1 MRLDFGE
8 YDVPDYPNPA
18 DDLALWN
25 AYCAAWNHYWDI
37 RALCAP
43 EDFPMSRQLTQ
54 HAYPGQPARKA
65 EHVVQPCTCRYRT
78 TTLRY
83 RGISVVVTSPAFPPY
98 LVLKHMLD
106 TDTLDGSWFEIDPAC
121 PHHGHI
127 AHTHLIERMWESPYQ
142 YGLLRDPYDLDDD
155 ERRD

>member
-18 DDLALWN
+18 NDLALWN

-43 EDFPMSRQLTQ
+43 EDFPASRQLTQ
-54 HAYPGQPARKA
+54 HAYPGQPARQA
-65 EHVVQPCTCRYRT
+65 EHVPLRCTCTYWAAYGLVWEISTRRPVQPDRT
-78 TTLRY
+78 AHASGFT
-83 RGISVVVTSPAFPPY
+83 
-98 LVLKHMLD
+98 
-106 TDTLDGSWFEIDPAC
+106 IDPAC
-121 PHHGHI
+121 PHHGHL

-155 ERRD
+155 ERR

>member
-1 MRLDFGE
+1 MPTDRRVRIRFEIDFNLSP
-8 YDVPDYPNPA
+8 VA
-18 DDLALWN
+18 RAFLALGVWP
-25 AYCAAWNHYWDI
+25 
-37 RALCAP
+37 RVQ
-43 EDFPMSRQLTQ
+43 RQLTQ

-106 TDTLDGSWFEIDPAC
+106 TDTLDGSWFEINPAC

-155 ERRD
+155 ERR